1 MQGYEYELEEAFGGP
16 VYLTALELRK
26 IDEAASQELGLPG
39 LVLME
44 NAGLHA
50 SEIARTMLPTGNPSA
65 VILCGAGN
73 NGGDGY
79 VIARQLHLLGI
90 RVKILWSAAPSSL
103 AGDALINARVA
114 GNLGIPMER
123 LLDLMPL
130 PECHLVIDALLG
142 TGFEGTLREPLAGA
156 MLWIQQECQRQG
168 APVLAVD
175 VPSGFDA
182 NTGRAA
188 TQTIRADGTVA
199 FVAQKTGFQTPTSS
213 LYTGKVQVVSIG
225 VPASF
230 VCKTLRVV

>member
-1 MQGYEYELEEAFGGP
+1 MQGYENELKEAFGSP

-26 IDEAASQELGLPG
+26 IDETASQELGLPG

-44 NAGLHA
+44 NAGLRA
-50 SEIARTMLPTGNPSA
+50 TDLARTMLPTGSPSA

-90 RVKILWSAAPSSL
+90 RVKILWSAAPSIL
-103 AGDALINARVA
+103 AGDALINAHVA
-114 GNLGIPMER
+114 RNLGIPMES
-123 LLDLMPL
+123 LLDRRPL

-142 TGFEGTLREPLAGA
+142 TGFEGPLREPLADA
-156 MLWIQQECQRQG
+156 MLWIQQACQQQG
-168 APVLAVD
+168 ASILAVD
-175 VPSGFDA
+175 VPSGLDA

-188 TQTIRADGTVA
+188 TQTIQADETVA

-213 LYTGKVQVVSIG
+213 LYTGKVHVVSIG

-230 VCKTLRVV
+230 IYQTLRIV